1 MKNYNEV
8 KNLIHNEIGLSKD
21 EITKVFEKIAKDE
34 IEKVVRED
42 KNFIKECIREIIK
55 EEMFNAVNDKKYPSR
70 VSQNIWDYGRGD
82 GKVKFN
88 EYLSDVIKEE
98 VIHQMQSQFDININI
113 NKK

>member
-8 KNLIHNEIGLSKD
+8 KNVIHNEFGLSKD
-21 EITKVFEKIAKDE
+21 EISKVFEKIAKDE
-34 IEKVVRED
+34 IEKVVGGNKD
-42 KNFIKECIREIIK
+42 FIKECIRDVIK
-55 EEMFNAVNDKKYPSR
+55 EEMFKAVNDKKYPSR

-88 EYLSDVIKEE
+88 EYLSDIIKEE
-98 VIHQMQSQFDININI
+98 VIKQLQSQFDVNINI